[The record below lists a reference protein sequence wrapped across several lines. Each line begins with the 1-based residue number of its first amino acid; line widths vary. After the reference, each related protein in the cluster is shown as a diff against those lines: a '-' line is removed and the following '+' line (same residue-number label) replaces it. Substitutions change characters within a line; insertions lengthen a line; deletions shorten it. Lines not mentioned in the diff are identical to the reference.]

1 MKRLSV
7 SLCGGLLIPVFL
19 FATFLLL
26 ARVFGVTGIMDRV
39 LTFLLYSVTL
49 PLFFWESV
57 FPRGCES
64 CGPSVGAIA
73 ASIATDFIF
82 YSSLTYLIQ
91 LILRRPRG
99 GDAPSLSERRA

>member
-1 MKRLSV
+1 MKLKRLLV

-19 FATFLLL
+19 FATFP
-26 ARVFGVTGIMDRV
+26 
-39 LTFLLYSVTL
+39 YSVTW

-57 FPRGCES
+57 FPSGCES

-82 YSSLTYLIQ
+82 YSSLTHLIQ

-99 GDAPSLSERRA
+99 GGAPSLSERRA